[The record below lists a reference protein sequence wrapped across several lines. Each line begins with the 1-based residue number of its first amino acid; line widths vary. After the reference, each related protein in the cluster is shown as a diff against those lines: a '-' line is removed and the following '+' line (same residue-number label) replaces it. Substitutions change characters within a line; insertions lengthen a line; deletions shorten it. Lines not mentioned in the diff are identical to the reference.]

1 MARQITE
8 IKKSITDVLM
18 ADANIQ
24 AVYALTP
31 GKTFEDEFSA
41 ASLESLVF
49 YATAYGIFVHE
60 SLFDAHKAE
69 VTGIIDNMKPHSLQ
83 WYANM
88 AKAYQHGHTLPV
100 DTDKYDNTGLTDEV
114 IAASKI
120 VKQAAVV
127 EQERGLRIKVAK
139 DGVAGLEPL
148 DGVSELPA
156 FKGYMARVKDAGVK
170 LTITSAVADSLKLS
184 LFVKYDPL
192 VLNGSGAR
200 LDGNAAQPV
209 QDAVKNYLKNLPF
222 NGRLELAVLMDEIQ
236 KVDGVKAPYVMSAM
250 AKYGA
255 LPYTSFPGQA
265 YIPDAGYLKIYDE
278 VNDLTI
284 TFEADV

>member
-8 IKKSITDVLM
+8 IKKSITDVLI
-18 ADANIQ
+18 ADTNIQ
-24 AVYALTP
+24 AIYTLTP

-41 ASLESLVF
+41 ASLESLIF

-60 SLFDAHKAE
+60 NLFDAHKAE
-69 VTGIIDNMKPHSLQ
+69 VTGIINNMKPHSLQ
-83 WYANM
+83 WYANI
-88 AKAYQHGHTLPV
+88 AKAYQHGHTLPP

-120 VKQAAVV
+120 VKQSAVV
-127 EQERGLRIKVAK
+127 EVDRGLRIKVATD
-139 DGVAGLEPL
+139 DGTALGPL
-148 DGVSELPA
+148 DSTQLAA
-156 FKGYMARVKDAGVK
+156 FTSYMSRVKDAGEK

-200 LDGNAAQPV
+200 LDGNAATSV
-209 QDAVKNYLKNLPF
+209 QDAVKAYLKNLPF
-222 NGRLELAVLMDEIQ
+222 NGRLELATLMDEVQ
-236 KVDGVKAPYVMSAM
+236 KVDGVRAPYVMTAM

-255 LPYTSFPGQA
+255 LPYTSFTGQA
-265 YIPDAGYLKIYDE
+265 YVPDAGYLKIYDA

-284 TFEADV
+284 NFEADV